1 MKPYNLKSISVHY
14 KNSAVHYPGL
24 DGLRGVA
31 VISVIF
37 YHVFQ
42 FRPGWMGVDLFF
54 VLSGFLISS
63 ILLDTKKSPGYFRN
77 FYVKRVLRIFPL
89 YYLSLTLFF
98 LPFLIHHGRSVATEA
113 LPYFAY
119 VQNISF
125 TIKNQWPVD
134 WLSPLNHFWSLAIE
148 EQFYLFFPLLIYA
161 VRDKL
166 LPVVCTILILLTIAC
181 RLWFFFGLKNGVGCY
196 VFTFCRIDSLLI
208 GTMAALYAR
217 SYTTIRMEYFLLIL
231 AAVIFIASVNMDFAS
246 PLYSTIGFTCNALF
260 FAFILLFSLSPN
272 NYLSRI
278 LGSSVLRHFG
288 KYSYGLY
295 VFHHIY
301 FILINYTVF
310 NYFKEPGIMQKM
322 VPVFTLAATYI
333 SALLS
338 FHFFETPF
346 LRLKKRFV
354 SA

>member
-1 MKPYNLKSISVHY
+1 MKLYNLKSISVHY
-14 KNSAVHYPGL
+14 KNSSVHYPGL
-24 DGLRGVA
+24 DGLRGIA

-63 ILLDTKKSPGYFRN
+63 ILLDTKNSPGYFRN

-98 LPFLIHHGRSVATEA
+98 LPFLIRHGKSVAAET

-161 VRDKL
+161 IRDKL

-181 RLWFFFGLKNGVGCY
+181 RLWFFFGLKNEVGCY

-217 SYTTIRMEYFLLIL
+217 RYTTIRMEYFVLIL

-278 LGSSVLRHFG
+278 FSSSVLRHFG

-301 FILINYTVF
+301 FILINYTAS
-310 NYFKEPGIMQKM
+310 NYFIAPGIMQKM
-322 VPVFTLAATYI
+322 VPMFTLAATYI